1 MNVDLHLLATLTRE
15 PQSTDVLCSLLNCT
29 RRELQ
34 KAREAL
40 EEDYPVLSDQ
50 RGYWLAES
58 PDEYAE
64 VLRRDH
70 RELKADAR
78 RYAKRKRCMRRTWP
92 FYQESLFEIDEVA

>member
-1 MNVDLHLLATLTRE
+1 MNLALLAKLTHE
-15 PQSTDVLCSLLNCT
+15 PQSVSSLCAYFHCD
-29 RRELQ
+29 RRVLQ

-40 EEDYPVLSDQ
+40 EEDYPILSDQ

-78 RYAKRKRCMRRTWP
+78 RYAKRKRCMQHTWP
-92 FYQESLFEIDEVA
+92 FYQESLFQIDEVA